1 MKAFK
6 DLMLELTVQ
15 QRIQA
20 KMRGKRSAKKA
31 ALGRAR
37 AAKKAPTEDKVKAA
51 VTRAIRKKAFAIV
64 DKAGEYANAEGGKRS
79 SIEKK
84 AKKLAAKKTAVWG
97 KKLKPEIRKHMKDA
111 YKSRM
116 GKGSDSVHHDEH

>member
-20 KMRGKRSAKKA
+20 KIRGKRTAKKA

-51 VTRAIRKKAFAIV
+51 VTRAIRNRAFKIV

-79 SIEKK
+79 SIEAK

-97 KKLKPEIRKHMKDA
+97 KKLKPEIRKQMKDA
-111 YKSRM
+111 FKSRM

>member
-6 DLMLELTVQ
+6 EFMTELTVQ

-31 ALGRAR
+31 ALSRAR
-37 AAKKAPTEDKVKAA
+37 SAKKAPTEKKVKAA
-51 VTRAIRKKAFAIV
+51 VTRAIRKRAFAIV

-79 SIEKK
+79 QIEKK
-84 AKKLAAKKTAVWG
+84 AKKLVAKKTAVWG
-97 KKLKPEIRKHMKDA
+97 KKLKPEIRKQMKDA
-111 YKSRM
+111 FKSRM
-116 GKGSDSVHHDEH
+116 GKGSDSVHHDEN

>member
-6 DLMLELTVQ
+6 EFMTELTVQ

-79 SIEKK
+79 QIEKK
-84 AKKLAAKKTAVWG
+84 AKKMVAKKTATWG

-111 YKSRM
+111 FKSRM
-116 GKGSDSVHHDEH
+116 GKGSDSVHHDEN